1 MKIFRSLDEVP
12 GGFGPSVVTI
22 GNFDGVHCGHRS
34 VIRQVVQRARE
45 RGAQAVLVTL
55 DPHPRSV
62 LRPEQPVRLITSLE
76 RKLALLSTTELDAV
90 VLLPFTET
98 LSRMSAPDFCMAVL
112 QRGLGAIE
120 IHEGADFRFGY
131 RGEAD
136 MQALSALGRQY
147 GFSTEVFA
155 PLYMRG
161 EAVSSSRIRSLVS
174 SGDVST
180 ARHLL
185 GRPFAVDSTPARGRG
200 FGTRY
205 AVPTINLAETPLLLP
220 GNGVYTT
227 ELQVG
232 AGEDALH
239 FEGVTNVGNRPTFGE
254 DSFAVET
261 FLFRFSPIDL
271 QEDTPLRLTFLKRL
285 REERRW
291 PSPEALKAQIGRD
304 VATAERW
311 FSLRR
316 LLQQTAP
323 SSLLREN
330 ARA

>member
-1 MKIFRSLDEVP
+1 MKIFRSLDDVP
-12 GGFGPSVVTI
+12 SGFGPSVVTI
-22 GNFDGVHCGHRS
+22 GNFDGVHCGHQS
-34 VIRQVVQRARE
+34 VIRQVVGRARE

-55 DPHPRSV
+55 DPHPRNV
-62 LRPEQPVRLITSLE
+62 LRPQQPIRLIASLE
-76 RKLALLSTTELDAV
+76 QKLSLLRTTGLDAV

-98 LSRMSAPDFCMAVL
+98 LSRMSAPDFCMTVL
-112 QRGLGAIE
+112 QNGLGAIE
-120 IHEGADFRFGY
+120 VHEGADFRFGY
-131 RGEAD
+131 GGEAT
-136 MQALSALGRQY
+136 MQTLTVLGKQY
-147 GFSTEVFA
+147 GFATEVFS

-174 SGDVST
+174 NSDVST

-200 FGTRY
+200 YGTRY
-205 AVPTINLAETPLLLP
+205 AVPTINLAPTSLLLP
-220 GNGVYTT
+220 GNGVYIT

-232 AGEDALH
+232 AGEEAQH

-261 FLFRFSPIDL
+261 FLFRFSPVDL
-271 QEDTPLRLTFLKRL
+271 QENTPLRLTFLKRL

-291 PSPEALKAQIGRD
+291 PSPEALKIQIARD

-316 LLQQTAP
+316 CLHHTSPLHT
-323 SSLLREN
+323 
-330 ARA
+330 